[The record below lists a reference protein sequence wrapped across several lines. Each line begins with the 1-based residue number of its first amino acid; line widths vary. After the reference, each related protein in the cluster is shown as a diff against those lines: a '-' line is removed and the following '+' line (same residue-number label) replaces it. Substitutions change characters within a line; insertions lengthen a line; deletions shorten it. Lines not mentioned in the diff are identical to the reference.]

1 MNKEILSQGIYS
13 YKNVFQ
19 DSFSFVEKIEA
30 LSNDLKLMWVPS
42 FKKDTTEENRK
53 KAFRNVDTIGLPLR
67 NKVIDHSKLESEPN
81 KTLVSF
87 SDKLNEEFSLYIN
100 DYLNDYGITVSDQ
113 EPYGLLRYG
122 NGQKFDRHIDDGMMF
137 VRKLSLVYYVND
149 EYKGGEIFFDQ
160 FNLTIKPEKNQLLL
174 FPSNYIYTHSI
185 SEVTEGL
192 RYSIVSWFK

>member
-42 FKKDTTEENRK
+42 FKKDTHEDDRK

-67 NKVIDHSKLESEPN
+67 NKVLDYSKLESEPN
-81 KTLVSF
+81 KTLTSF
-87 SDKLNEEFSLYIN
+87 SDKLNEEFSPYIN

-185 SEVTEGL
+185 SEVTEGH